1 MSEPAPLTPP
11 TPEAPAQYAAPAAA
25 GPVQYAFPTAF
36 VPVQYAPPAVSPVPR
51 SRTPVG
57 RVVLG
62 WAQFVGGAAAVLATA
77 LPWAATDS
85 RSIDGFDHGAWAV
98 IVIVL
103 GVAVAVVGVIT
114 MMPAARRLPA
124 GLQAALAAVLGVVS
138 AVALL
143 DWQGWIG
150 NQNEMLAE
158 LTGGLDRL
166 ASELGGSGSLG
177 NFGDMFGQITATL
190 SLGYGLWVL
199 VGAAALAF
207 LAALV
212 QSVLGHGRSATG
224 A

>member
-1 MSEPAPLTPP
+1 
-11 TPEAPAQYAAPAAA
+11 
-25 GPVQYAFPTAF
+25 V
-36 VPVQYAPPAVSPVPR
+36 
-51 SRTPVG
+51 
-57 RVVLG
+57 
-62 WAQFVGGAAAVLATA
+62 QFVGGAAAVLATG

-85 RSIDGFDHGAWAV
+85 RSLDGFDHGAWAV
-98 IVIVL
+98 IVTVL
-103 GVAVAVVGVIT
+103 GVAVAVVGLVT

-124 GLQAALAAVLGVVS
+124 GLPAALAAVLAVFS

-143 DWQGWIG
+143 DWRGWIG
-150 NQNEMLAE
+150 NQNEMLAQ

-166 ASELGGSGSLG
+166 ASELGGSGSLPG
-177 NFGDMFGQITATL
+177 FGDMFGQITATL

-207 LAALV
+207 VAALV